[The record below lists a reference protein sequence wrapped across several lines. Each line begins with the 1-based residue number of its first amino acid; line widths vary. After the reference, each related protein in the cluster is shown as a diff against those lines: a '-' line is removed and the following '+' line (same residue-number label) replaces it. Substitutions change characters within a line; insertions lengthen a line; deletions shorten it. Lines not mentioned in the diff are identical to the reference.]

1 MSNIGCILM
10 ILGFFGAFRQLLI
23 VCSTLTFIELSL
35 EGKQKLYK
43 QAGLLLLSVV
53 CLVGGFVIC
62 N

>member
-1 MSNIGCILM
+1 MSNIGQILM
-10 ILGFFGAFRQLLI
+10 LLGFFGAFWQLLM
-23 VCSTLTFIELSL
+23 VCSTLTFIGLSL
-35 EGKQKLYK
+35 EGKQELYK